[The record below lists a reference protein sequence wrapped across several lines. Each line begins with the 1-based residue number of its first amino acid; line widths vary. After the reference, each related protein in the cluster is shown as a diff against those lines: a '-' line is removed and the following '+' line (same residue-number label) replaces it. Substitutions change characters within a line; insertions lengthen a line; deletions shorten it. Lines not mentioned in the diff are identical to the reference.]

1 MTDNTQNQNPEQAPA
16 QGQAQAQRP
25 HFEMLRVYS
34 KNASL
39 ETPNSPAVF
48 RTAWMPRLSVNFN
61 VVPTLITSEEKNGV
75 KTELYEVALRVEVQ
89 CENMHKKE
97 DVANREAKG
106 DIAFICEV
114 NQAGMFALSGFD
126 PLQTEYVLNAAAP
139 NMLFPYAR
147 EYVANLINR
156 GTFPPVNLAPINFD
170 LLFRARKMQELQ
182 KAKQAQAAQEAA
194 NKDEPV
200 A

>member
-1 MTDNTQNQNPEQAPA
+1 
-16 QGQAQAQRP
+16 
-25 HFEMLRVYS
+25 MLRVYS